1 MSWQSAYWC
10 CLPKGT
16 AEPVLPSRVGWGLF
30 VLFGLQ
36 CALLG
41 ASDEID
47 WGKYLFAF
55 IYGTFLMGGVRLL
68 ARHGVASHEPLVR
81 WTLALMGL
89 CCASR
94 VVGAFV
100 GISTLDWI
108 RDFFPLLNFSWILI
122 GPLVF
127 SGRHSVWRAYTVF
140 MVINVLITVVVT
152 DHYLMLRRWSDEALE
167 WSEFFRATDAVVLF
181 GVFAA
186 VPMTGLPCTRYRTVF
201 GLLTATFIA
210 AALFTG
216 TRSHIGAILAGLLFY
231 FWLTKAKMGTAVGV
245 GRRAVL
251 AWVLLGL
258 SGFAAVISTG
268 FLNRNEVLSRVEET
282 GTTDFGALTRRLQE
296 SLIAWDDFRQRPLFG
311 QGLGYQIPT
320 VLLTDGQWHEDQLYF
335 IHNFYL
341 FILVKFGVVGI
352 PVFLGFLVSM
362 LRSAI
367 STFRQA
373 ELPFDLAFSSGL
385 ASLLVALLVESLTS
399 PRFQDRTATALLS
412 ILTVFLLAMR
422 REIALNR
429 KRAAATTLLV
439 CRPSPANTVPLSPT
453 SAGSGS

>member
-1 MSWQSAYWC
+1 MDVPS
-10 CLPKGT
+10 
-16 AEPVLPSRVGWGLF
+16 SRVGWGLF

-41 ASDEID
+41 ASDEMD
-47 WGKYLFAF
+47 LGKYVFGFVYAALL
-55 IYGTFLMGGVRLL
+55 TVGVSLL
-68 ARHGVASHEPLVR
+68 ARHGVALHEPLVR
-81 WTLALMGL
+81 WTLVLMAL
-89 CCASR
+89 CFFSR
-94 VVGAFV
+94 LVGVFV
-100 GISTLDWI
+100 GISTLDWV

-140 MVINVLITVVVT
+140 MIINVLITVVVT
-152 DHYLMLRRWSDEALE
+152 DHYLMLRRWSDEGLE
-167 WSEFFRATDAVVLF
+167 WADFFRATDAVVLF

-186 VPMTGLPCTRYRTVF
+186 APMTGLPSTRHRTVF
-201 GLLTATFIA
+201 GLLTASFIA

-231 FWLTKAKMGTAVGV
+231 FWLTKAKVGAAVGV

-251 AWVLLGL
+251 ACVLLGL
-258 SGFAAVISTG
+258 SGFAAVIATG
-268 FLNRNEVLSRVEET
+268 LLNRNEVLSRVEET

-296 SLIAWDDFRQRPLFG
+296 SLIAWDDFQQRPVFG

-320 VLLTDGQWHEDQLYF
+320 VLLTDGQWHEEQIYF

-352 PVFLGFLVSM
+352 PVFLGFLLSM

-373 ELPFDLAFSSGL
+373 ELPFDRAFSSGL

-412 ILTVFLLAMR
+412 ILTVCLLAMR
-422 REIALNR
+422 REMALSR
-429 KRAAATTLLV
+429 KHEASTTVLM
-439 CRPSPANTVPLSPT
+439 CCPSPTNTMPLSPT
-453 SAGSGS
+453 PAGSAS